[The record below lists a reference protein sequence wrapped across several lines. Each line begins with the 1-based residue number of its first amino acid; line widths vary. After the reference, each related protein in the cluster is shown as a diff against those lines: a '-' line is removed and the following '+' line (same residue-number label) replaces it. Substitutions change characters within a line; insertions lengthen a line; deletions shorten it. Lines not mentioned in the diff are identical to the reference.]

1 MICFKV
7 VQTLNELAVDVNI
20 LEEQVVDV
28 ALLKRIKHEE
38 LNKQTSLYI
47 LIKKSKTK
55 VWPASIPQRVSR
67 WPNTLDAA
75 AVMF

>member
-38 LNKQTSLYI
+38 LNKQTRLYI
-47 LIKKSKTK
+47 LIKKVKLKFGLPPSPIGCRAGLTHSAQS
-55 VWPASIPQRVSR
+55 P
-67 WPNTLDAA
+67 
-75 AVMF
+75 

>member
-38 LNKQTSLYI
+38 LNKQTRLYI
-47 LIKKSKTK
+47 LIKKK
-55 VWPASIPQRVSR
+55 
-67 WPNTLDAA
+67 
-75 AVMF
+75 